1 MSEPDLSAEPILDAG
16 VIARLHALEEGDDR
30 LVAELVAEF
39 LARTPERFARM
50 RTLLGAGNVPE
61 LEREAHSFNGSCGAL
76 GITRM
81 RLRAL
86 ALEHHLHTQGLGGAE
101 ALMGQLEAAF
111 QEALPLLSAE
121 L

>member
-1 MSEPDLSAEPILDAG
+1 M
-16 VIARLHALEEGDDR
+16 
-30 LVAELVAEF
+30 AEF
-39 LARTPERFARM
+39 LTRTPERFARM
-50 RTLLGAGNVPE
+50 RTLLGAGNAPE

-81 RLRAL
+81 RLRAR
-86 ALEHHLHTQGLGGAE
+86 ALEHHLHEQGLDGAE
-101 ALMGQLEAAF
+101 ELLARLEAAF